1 MKNKSYFDGDI
12 FSYIGYS
19 IICGILIVI
28 TIGFGTPWAVC
39 IMLRWKTN
47 HTIIDGR
54 RMYFDGNG
62 ASLFGHWVV
71 WYLLCFITL
80 GIYGFWLTI
89 KMEQWKAK
97 HTHFIED

>member
-1 MKNKSYFDGDI
+1 MWDFDCYNYWFWNALG
-12 FSYIGYS
+12 SVYY
-19 IICGILIVI
+19 
-28 TIGFGTPWAVC
+28 AE
-39 IMLRWKTN
+39 WKTN
-47 HTIIDGR
+47 HTVIDGR

-62 ASLFGHWVV
+62 ASLFGHWVI

>member
-1 MKNKSYFDGDI
+1 MG
-12 FSYIGYS
+12 
-19 IICGILIVI
+19 V
-28 TIGFGTPWAVC
+28 VC
-39 IMLRWKTN
+39 N
-47 HTIIDGR
+47 
-54 RMYFDGNG
+54 FDGNG
-62 ASLFGHWVV
+62 DSLFGHWVV